1 MNQKEDLTMAVFTWE
16 RSPEEGGASRDCNSS
31 FNLSASNSIESLYQK
46 RSSDTTWLI
55 QNTICF
61 GHS

>member
-1 MNQKEDLTMAVFTWE
+1 MAVFTWE

>member
-1 MNQKEDLTMAVFTWE
+1 MAVFTWK

-31 FNLSASNSIESLYQK
+31 SNLSASNSIESLYQK
-46 RSSDTTWLI
+46 RSRDATWFI
-55 QNTICF
+55 QKTICF